1 MSNQEFI
8 LLITISVSY
17 LFTMM
22 QFWHSIK
29 DINEQLDRVKHDLT
43 RLNMDVRDLSKVV
56 RRHTDEIQVI
66 SEKIFK
72 EQNNV

>member
-17 LFTMM
+17 LFIMM
-22 QFWHSIK
+22 QFWHSMK
-29 DINEQLDRVKHDLT
+29 DISQQLDRVKHELT
-43 RLNMDVRDLSKVV
+43 GLKIDVRDLSKVV

-72 EQNNV
+72 DQNNV

>member
-22 QFWHSIK
+22 QFWHSMK
-29 DINEQLDRVKHDLT
+29 DISQQLDRVKHELT
-43 RLNMDVRDLSKVV
+43 GLKIDVRDLSKVV

-72 EQNNV
+72 DQNNV